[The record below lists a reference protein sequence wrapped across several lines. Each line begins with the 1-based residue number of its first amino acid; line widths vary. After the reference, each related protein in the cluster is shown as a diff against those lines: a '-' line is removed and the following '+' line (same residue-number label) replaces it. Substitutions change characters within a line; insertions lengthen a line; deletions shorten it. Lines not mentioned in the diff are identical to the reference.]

1 MVVKC
6 VENFLQ
12 PFEKKFQPKKGGFVR
27 KSQPVLNPMFFKN
40 QDIFTFPG
48 IKSDWFVV
56 WSWFLYWRK
65 ELVWADLP
73 NTLNMVVKCVE
84 NFLQPF
90 EKIVSTSVSHAP
102 AGSTPGSTPPE
113 KLTPS
118 WPRGRPRFF
127 KLYFWTFFW
136 VLLHLSMFYMT
147 FVHIST
153 IRKVYPTTYSHF
165 GPFKVN

>member
-56 WSWFLYWRK
+56 WSWFLYWRE

-90 EKIVSTSVSHAP
+90 EKKFYPKKQGLVRRSQPVLRPDFRQKSRYFHFSWHIIRLVCRMTLIFLLTWRTSLS
-102 AGSTPGSTPPE
+102 G
-113 KLTPS
+113 PS
-118 WPRGRPRFF
+118 R
-127 KLYFWTFFW
+127 
-136 VLLHLSMFYMT
+136 
-147 FVHIST
+147 
-153 IRKVYPTTYSHF
+153 
-165 GPFKVN
+165 